1 MILHR
6 EPQTQ
11 PSLGQR
17 VSEVPYFV
25 DLQTATDIACA
36 TPLHLNTEFV
46 SLDAAHGRVVS
57 EDITSNVNDPPFDN
71 SAMDGFAFLQ
81 SDSLEPPTTLS
92 IIQTLQAG
100 DHQTTQPLGH
110 HQATRIMT
118 GAPMPPGAD
127 SILPIELCQ
136 VSEDGT
142 EVTLLEQ
149 GRPHFIRKKGE
160 NLVAGDVAITQGT
173 TLTPAKI
180 GLCAT
185 MGWPQVPVFQQA
197 KIAIISTGDELKFPG
212 EELKPHEIYES
223 NSFGL
228 AGLVE
233 WMGHKAVR
241 YPAVADS
248 MDALRKLLDQASAE
262 CDLVLTSGG
271 VSMGDWD
278 FVRKIME
285 EEGDIHFWRVKIRP
299 GSPPL
304 FGLWKNTPLFGLP
317 GNPASS
323 HVVFRMLVTPY
334 LRASML
340 GGGPCPMRLQVQLAE
355 NLRGDAKCLALRR
368 ITIDT
373 SGKHPLA
380 YSTGSQGSGNLN
392 SMATADGLT
401 LLHPGQP
408 SNKGDWC
415 EAILL

>member
-1 MILHR
+1 M
-6 EPQTQ
+6 
-11 PSLGQR
+11 
-17 VSEVPYFV
+17 SEVPYFV

-57 EDITSNVNDPPFDN
+57 EDIASKVNDPPFDN

-100 DHQTTQPLGH
+100 DHQTTQPLGR

-160 NLVAGDVAITQGT
+160 NLVAGNVALPQGT

-197 KIAIISTGDELKFPG
+197 KIAIISTGDELKLPG
-212 EELKPHEIYES
+212 EELEPHQIYES

-233 WMGHKAVR
+233 WMGHQAVR

-304 FGLWKNTPLFGLP
+304 FGLWNNTPLFGLP

-323 HVVFRMLVTPY
+323 HVVFRMLVAPY
-334 LRASML
+334 LRASMS
-340 GGGPCPMRLQVQLAE
+340 GGGPSPMHLQVQLAE

-401 LLHPGQP
+401 LLHPGQS

>member
-1 MILHR
+1 M
-6 EPQTQ
+6 
-11 PSLGQR
+11 
-17 VSEVPYFV
+17 SEVPYFV

-57 EDITSNVNDPPFDN
+57 EDIASNVNDPPFDN

-212 EELKPHEIYES
+212 EELEPHEIYES

-323 HVVFRMLVTPY
+323 HVVFRMLVAPY

-340 GGGPCPMRLQVQLAE
+340 GGGPRPMHLQVQLAE

-373 SGKHPLA
+373 GGKHPLA

-401 LLHPGQP
+401 LLHPGQS

>member
-340 GGGPCPMRLQVQLAE
+340 GGGPRPMRLQVQLAE

>member
-1 MILHR
+1 M
-6 EPQTQ
+6 
-11 PSLGQR
+11 
-17 VSEVPYFV
+17 SEVPYFV

-57 EDITSNVNDPPFDN
+57 EDIASKVNDPPFDN

-100 DHQTTQPLGH
+100 DHQTTQLLGR

-160 NLVAGDVAITQGT
+160 NLVAGNVALPQGT

-185 MGWPQVPVFQQA
+185 MGWPRVPVFQQA

-212 EELKPHEIYES
+212 EELEPHQIYES

-228 AGLVE
+228 VGLVE

-248 MDALRKLLDQASAE
+248 MDALRKLLNQASAE

-304 FGLWKNTPLFGLP
+304 FGLWNNTPLFGLP

-323 HVVFRMLVTPY
+323 HVVFRMLVAPY
-334 LRASML
+334 LRASVL
-340 GGGPCPMRLQVQLAE
+340 GGGPSPMHLQVQLAE
-355 NLRGDAKCLALRR
+355 NLKGDAKCLALRR

-401 LLHPGQP
+401 LLYPGQS

>member
-1 MILHR
+1 M
-6 EPQTQ
+6 
-11 PSLGQR
+11 
-17 VSEVPYFV
+17 SEVPYFV

-57 EDITSNVNDPPFDN
+57 EDIASNVNDPPFDN

-100 DHQTTQPLGH
+100 DHQTTQPLGR

-212 EELKPHEIYES
+212 EELEPHEIYES

-323 HVVFRMLVTPY
+323 HVVFRMLVAPY

-340 GGGPCPMRLQVQLAE
+340 GGGPRPMHLQVQLAE

-373 SGKHPLA
+373 GGKHPLA

-401 LLHPGQP
+401 LLHPGQS

>member
-1 MILHR
+1 M
-6 EPQTQ
+6 
-11 PSLGQR
+11 
-17 VSEVPYFV
+17 SEVPYFV

-57 EDITSNVNDPPFDN
+57 EDIASKVNDPPFDN

-100 DHQTTQPLGH
+100 DHQTTQPLGRN
-110 HQATRIMT
+110 QATRIMT

-127 SILPIELCQ
+127 SILPIELCR

-160 NLVAGDVAITQGT
+160 NLVAGNVALPQGT

-212 EELKPHEIYES
+212 EELEPHQIYES

-304 FGLWKNTPLFGLP
+304 FGLWNNTPLFGLP

-323 HVVFRMLVTPY
+323 HVVFRMLVAPY
-334 LRASML
+334 LRASMS
-340 GGGPCPMRLQVQLAE
+340 GGGPSPMHLQVQLAE

-401 LLHPGQP
+401 LLHPGQS

>member
-1 MILHR
+1 M
-6 EPQTQ
+6 
-11 PSLGQR
+11 
-17 VSEVPYFV
+17 SEVPYFV

-57 EDITSNVNDPPFDN
+57 EDIASKVNDPPFDN

-100 DHQTTQPLGH
+100 DHQTTQPLGR

-160 NLVAGDVAITQGT
+160 NLVAGNVALPQGT

-185 MGWPQVPVFQQA
+185 MGWPRVPVFQQA

-212 EELKPHEIYES
+212 EELEPHQIYES

-304 FGLWKNTPLFGLP
+304 FGLWNNTPLFGLP

-323 HVVFRMLVTPY
+323 HVVFRMLVAPY
-334 LRASML
+334 LRASMS
-340 GGGPCPMRLQVQLAE
+340 GGGPSPMHLQVQLAE

-401 LLHPGQP
+401 LLHPGQS

>member
-1 MILHR
+1 M
-6 EPQTQ
+6 
-11 PSLGQR
+11 
-17 VSEVPYFV
+17 SEVPYFV

-57 EDITSNVNDPPFDN
+57 EDIASKVNDPPFDN

-100 DHQTTQPLGH
+100 DHQTTQPLGR

-127 SILPIELCQ
+127 SILPIELCR

-160 NLVAGDVAITQGT
+160 NLVAGNVAVPQGT

-212 EELKPHEIYES
+212 EELEPHQIYES

-304 FGLWKNTPLFGLP
+304 FGLWNNTPLFGLP

-323 HVVFRMLVTPY
+323 HVVFRMLVAPY
-334 LRASML
+334 LRASVL
-340 GGGPCPMRLQVQLAE
+340 GGGPSPMHLQVQLAE
-355 NLRGDAKCLALRR
+355 NLRGDAKYLALRR

-401 LLHPGQP
+401 LLHPGQS

>member
-1 MILHR
+1 M
-6 EPQTQ
+6 
-11 PSLGQR
+11 
-17 VSEVPYFV
+17 SEVPYFV

-57 EDITSNVNDPPFDN
+57 EDIASKVNDPPFDN

-100 DHQTTQPLGH
+100 DHQTTQLLGR

-136 VSEDGT
+136 VSKDGT

-160 NLVAGDVAITQGT
+160 NLVAGNVALPQGT

-185 MGWPQVPVFQQA
+185 MGWPRVPVFQQA

-212 EELKPHEIYES
+212 EELEPHQIYES

-304 FGLWKNTPLFGLP
+304 FGLWNNTPLFGLP

-323 HVVFRMLVTPY
+323 HVVFRMLVAPY
-334 LRASML
+334 LRASMS
-340 GGGPCPMRLQVQLAE
+340 GGGPSPMHLQVQLAE

-401 LLHPGQP
+401 LLHPGQS

>member
-100 DHQTTQPLGH
+100 DHQTTQPLGR

-340 GGGPCPMRLQVQLAE
+340 GGGPRPMRLQVQLAE

>member
-1 MILHR
+1 M
-6 EPQTQ
+6 
-11 PSLGQR
+11 
-17 VSEVPYFV
+17 SEVPYFV

-36 TPLHLNTEFV
+36 TPLDLNTEFV

-57 EDITSNVNDPPFDN
+57 EDIASKVNDPPFDN

-100 DHQTTQPLGH
+100 DHQTTQLLGR

-160 NLVAGDVAITQGT
+160 NLVAGNVALPQGT

-185 MGWPQVPVFQQA
+185 MGWPRVPVFQQA

-212 EELKPHEIYES
+212 EELEPHQIYES

-304 FGLWKNTPLFGLP
+304 FGLWNNTPLFGLP

-323 HVVFRMLVTPY
+323 HVVFRMLVAPY
-334 LRASML
+334 LRASMS
-340 GGGPCPMRLQVQLAE
+340 GGGPSPMHLQVQLAE

-401 LLHPGQP
+401 LLHPGQS

>member
-1 MILHR
+1 
-6 EPQTQ
+6 
-11 PSLGQR
+11 
-17 VSEVPYFV
+17 
-25 DLQTATDIACA
+25 
-36 TPLHLNTEFV
+36 
-46 SLDAAHGRVVS
+46 
-57 EDITSNVNDPPFDN
+57 
-71 SAMDGFAFLQ
+71 
-81 SDSLEPPTTLS
+81 
-92 IIQTLQAG
+92 
-100 DHQTTQPLGH
+100 
-110 HQATRIMT
+110 
-118 GAPMPPGAD
+118 
-127 SILPIELCQ
+127 
-136 VSEDGT
+136 
-142 EVTLLEQ
+142 VTLLEQ

-160 NLVAGDVAITQGT
+160 NLVAGNVALPQGT

-212 EELKPHEIYES
+212 EELEPHQIYES

-304 FGLWKNTPLFGLP
+304 FGLWNNTPLFGLP

-323 HVVFRMLVTPY
+323 HVVFRMLVAPY

-340 GGGPCPMRLQVQLAE
+340 GGGPSPMHLQVQLAE

-392 SMATADGLT
+392 SMAIADGLT
-401 LLHPGQP
+401 LLYPGQP

>member
-1 MILHR
+1 M
-6 EPQTQ
+6 
-11 PSLGQR
+11 
-17 VSEVPYFV
+17 SEVPYFV

-57 EDITSNVNDPPFDN
+57 EDIASKVNDPPFDN

-100 DHQTTQPLGH
+100 DHQTTQLLGR

-127 SILPIELCQ
+127 SILPIELCR

-160 NLVAGDVAITQGT
+160 NLVAGNVALPQGT

-212 EELKPHEIYES
+212 EELEPHQIYES

-304 FGLWKNTPLFGLP
+304 FGLWNNTPLFGLP

-323 HVVFRMLVTPY
+323 HVVFRMLVAPY
-334 LRASML
+334 LRASMS
-340 GGGPCPMRLQVQLAE
+340 GGGPSPMHLQVQLAE

-401 LLHPGQP
+401 LLHPGQS

>member
-1 MILHR
+1 M
-6 EPQTQ
+6 
-11 PSLGQR
+11 
-17 VSEVPYFV
+17 SEVPYFV
-25 DLQTATDIACA
+25 DLQTAIDIACA

-46 SLDAAHGRVVS
+46 PLDAAHGRVVS
-57 EDITSNVNDPPFDN
+57 EDITSKVNDPPFDN
-71 SAMDGFAFLQ
+71 SAMDGFAFIQ

-100 DHQTTQPLGH
+100 DHQTTQPLEH

-136 VSEDGT
+136 VSEDGA

-160 NLVAGDVAITQGT
+160 NLVAGDVALTQGT

-185 MGWPQVPVFQQA
+185 MGWPEVPVFQQA
-197 KIAIISTGDELKFPG
+197 KIGIISTGDELKFPG
-212 EELKPHEIYES
+212 EELEPHQIYES

-233 WMGHKAVR
+233 WMGHNTVR

-248 MDALRKLLDQASAE
+248 MDSLRKLLDKASAE

-323 HVVFRMLVTPY
+323 HVVFRMLVAPY
-334 LRASML
+334 LRASLL
-340 GGGPCPMRLQVQLAE
+340 GGGPSPMRLQVQLAE
-355 NLRGDAKCLALRR
+355 DLRGDAKCLALRR

-380 YSTGSQGSGNLN
+380 FSTGSQGSGNLN

-401 LLHPGQP
+401 LLQPGQP

>member
-1 MILHR
+1 LILHR

-11 PSLGQR
+11 SSLGQR

-36 TPLHLNTEFV
+36 TPLHLHTEFV
-46 SLDAAHGRVVS
+46 PLDAAHGRVVS
-57 EDITSNVNDPPFDN
+57 EDIASKVNDPPFDN

-100 DHQTTQPLGH
+100 DHQTTQPLGRR
-110 HQATRIMT
+110 QATRIMT

-136 VSEDGT
+136 VSGDGT

-160 NLVAGDVAITQGT
+160 NLVAGNVALPQGT

-185 MGWPQVPVFQQA
+185 MGWPKVPVFQQA

-212 EELKPHEIYES
+212 EELEPHQIYES

-304 FGLWKNTPLFGLP
+304 FGLWNNTPLFGLP

-323 HVVFRMLVTPY
+323 HVVFRMLVAPY

-340 GGGPCPMRLQVQLAE
+340 GGGPSPMHLQVQLAE

-392 SMATADGLT
+392 SMAIADGLT
-401 LLHPGQP
+401 LLYPGQP

>member
-1 MILHR
+1 M
-6 EPQTQ
+6 
-11 PSLGQR
+11 
-17 VSEVPYFV
+17 SEVPYFV
-25 DLQTATDIACA
+25 DLQTAIDIACA
-36 TPLHLNTEFV
+36 TPLHLKTEFV
-46 SLDAAHGRVVS
+46 SLDEAHGRVVS
-57 EDITSNVNDPPFDN
+57 GDIASKVNDPPFDN

-100 DHQTTQPLGH
+100 DHQTTHPLGR

-127 SILPIELCQ
+127 SILPIELCR

-142 EVTLLEQ
+142 AVTLLEQ

-160 NLVAGDVAITQGT
+160 NLVAGNVALPQGT

-212 EELKPHEIYES
+212 EELEPHQIYES

-248 MDALRKLLDQASAE
+248 MDALRKLLDQASTE

-278 FVRKIME
+278 YVRKIME

-304 FGLWKNTPLFGLP
+304 FGLWNNTPLFGLP

-323 HVVFRMLVTPY
+323 HVVFRMLVAPY
-334 LRASML
+334 LRASMS
-340 GGGPCPMRLQVQLAE
+340 GGGPGPMHLQVQLAE

>member
-1 MILHR
+1 M
-6 EPQTQ
+6 
-11 PSLGQR
+11 
-17 VSEVPYFV
+17 SEVPYFV

-57 EDITSNVNDPPFDN
+57 EDIASKVNDPPFDN

-100 DHQTTQPLGH
+100 DHQTTQLLGR

-160 NLVAGDVAITQGT
+160 NLVAGNVAVPQGT

-197 KIAIISTGDELKFPG
+197 KIAIISTGDELKLPG
-212 EELKPHEIYES
+212 EELEPHQIYES

-248 MDALRKLLDQASAE
+248 MDALRKLLNQASAE

-304 FGLWKNTPLFGLP
+304 FGLWNNTPLFGLP

-323 HVVFRMLVTPY
+323 HVVFRMLVAPY
-334 LRASML
+334 LRASMS
-340 GGGPCPMRLQVQLAE
+340 GGGPSPMHLQVQLAE

-401 LLHPGQP
+401 LLHPGQS